1 MPWNKPPLFFCTATI
16 QSTNF
21 LDTNPFCLLRKRNF
35 YSLFRRLWVVDCNEF
50 SCLHGCLIGSFLL
63 FHHDIQS
70 AIIFCAVVASHRTL
84 THIHPHTHTY
94 GYHSDVNTVSNECPI
109 HNDTH
114 TLVVYTFRRSLYNR
128 FGFWLANAYRVHWT
142 NTHTQRKESDLV
154 AGDRECRP
162 VDDDTNVKHIRKH
175 P

>member
-1 MPWNKPPLFFCTATI
+1 MPWNKLPLFFCTATI

-21 LDTNPFCLLRKRNF
+21 LDTNPFCLLRKCNF

-94 GYHSDVNTVSNECPI
+94 GYQSDVNTVQAMSAPYTTT
-109 HNDTH
+109 HTH

-142 NTHTQRKESDLV
+142 NTHTQRKAERLSRGRLGMS
-154 AGDRECRP
+154 ARWWWYECQ
-162 VDDDTNVKHIRKH
+162 TYT
-175 P
+175 

>member
-1 MPWNKPPLFFCTATI
+1 MCVFFLSLCFQLQLDEFFLCRETNHHFFFCTATI

-21 LDTNPFCLLRKRNF
+21 LDTNPFCLLRKSNF

-114 TLVVYTFRRSLYNR
+114 SSCIRLDVRCTIVSV
-128 FGFWLANAYRVHWT
+128 FGWQMHIEFIEQ
-142 NTHTQRKESDLV
+142 THIH
-154 AGDRECRP
+154 REKRA
-162 VDDDTNVKHIRKH
+162 T
-175 P
+175 